1 MAESTQAVAYGE
13 RLLPQVLDELANN
26 DPNRVYASY
35 AKSAD
40 ISEGFRHVTV
50 KEMASAV
57 DSLAWWIEA
66 RIGKSNNFGTLAFI
80 GASDLR
86 YPILCLA
93 GMKCGWKVTSEGK

>member
-1 MAESTQAVAYGE
+1 MVEHTQPPAYGQ

-26 DPNRVYASY
+26 NPSRVYASY

-66 RIGKSNNFGTLAFI
+66 RIGTSDSFETLAFM

-93 GMKCGWKVTSEGK
+93 GMKCGWKVTIKEH